1 MAKEPLTELEQLD
14 ADLKKLELEERRQA
28 LESRKIQDELARLQ
42 LGNLKAE
49 LETKTNNK
57 KRGQADAKKAIED
70 RLAMQARCNH
80 HTGGE
85 GAIAILQGQGDVE
98 RPTCIG
104 AQQFL
109 DDRIRLTCGRCGAE
123 CYSDDPNREKWAYWV
138 NLWRRSINK
147 QMMVIGGLKRTAVP
161 QAIAEVKQPAA

>member
-1 MAKEPLTELEQLD
+1 MAKEQTELE
-14 ADLKKLELEERRQA
+14 ALELEERKQA

-42 LGNLKAE
+42 LNGLRAE
-49 LETKTNNK
+49 LEMKNSNK

-70 RLAMQARCNH
+70 RDAMRRRCNH

-85 GAIAILQGQGDVE
+85 GAIAIAQGQGDPE

-109 DDRIRLTCGRCGAE
+109 DDRIRLTCGRCGDG
-123 CYSDDPNREKWAYWV
+123 CWSDDADRQKWAYWA

-147 QMMVIGGLKRTAVP
+147 QMMVIGGLKVVR
-161 QAIAEVKQPAA
+161 QAEVTAA

>member
-1 MAKEPLTELEQLD
+1 MAKELTELEQLD
-14 ADLKKLELEERRQA
+14 ADLKKLELEERKQA

-42 LGNLKAE
+42 LDNLKTE
-49 LETKTNNK
+49 LETKKGNK
-57 KRGQADAKKAIED
+57 ARGAADAKKAIED
-70 RLAMQARCNH
+70 RDAMRRRCNH

-109 DDRIRLTCGRCGAE
+109 DDRIRLTCGRCGDE
-123 CYSDDPNREKWAYWV
+123 CYSDDPNREKWTYWV

-147 QMMVIGGLKRTAVP
+147 QMMVIGGLKM
-161 QAIAEVKQPAA
+161 VKQAQIPAA

>member
-1 MAKEPLTELEQLD
+1 MAKEPISLEEQLKALD
-14 ADLKKLELEERRQA
+14 LEERHQA
-28 LESRKIQDELARLQ
+28 LQSRKIQDELARMQ
-42 LGNLKAE
+42 LGQLKQE

-57 KRGQADAKKAIED
+57 KRGAADAKRAIED
-70 RLAMQARCNH
+70 RNAMRARCNH

-85 GAIAILQGQGDVE
+85 GAVAIMQGQGDVE

-109 DDRIRLTCGRCGAE
+109 DERIRLTCQRCGE
-123 CYSDDPNREKWAYWV
+123 EWFSDDKNRQRWMEGV

-147 QMMVIGGLKRTAVP
+147 QMMVIGGLKFT
-161 QAIAEVKQPAA
+161 KQPQITV